1 MKAFVIIF
9 LIAQRRSVSSLYEIK
24 NQNAQVIFESSNS
37 YSIMLKTKK
46 HKTWKAREETGENKT
61 RSIENTEFKVVNVNM
76 F

>member
-24 NQNAQVIFESSNS
+24 NQNAQVSFESSNS
-37 YSIMLKTKK
+37 YSIMLKAKK
-46 HKTWKAREETGENKT
+46 HKAWKAREETGENKT
-61 RSIENTEFKVVNVNM
+61 RSTENTEFKVVNVNM